1 MERIAD
7 AQGYHAQIVA
17 ALKAVDVSMTRF
29 SPGQVDVEWR
39 LGERDEHLPPWLRGS
54 PQHLLMHAWTAIERL
69 QDAET
74 AAIEEHGHAADDLK
88 RRIADH
94 EEQIE
99 RLRREVRER
108 ELQRD
113 HSRYLYL
120 REIAY
125 GEAAMMRDEARMR
138 GWVLDIPDTAPAE
151 PMRDA

>member
-1 MERIAD
+1 MD
-7 AQGYHAQIVA
+7 DIVA
-17 ALKAVDVSMTRF
+17 RLRMYANASIE
-29 SPGQVDVEWR
+29 GEWSSVFR
-39 LGERDEHLPPWLRGS
+39 ADLN
-54 PQHLLMHAWTAIERL
+54 I
-69 QDAET
+69 
-74 AAIEEHGHAADDLK
+74 AAD
-88 RRIADH
+88 
-94 EEQIE
+94 EIE

-113 HSRYLYL
+113 HCRYLYL

>member
-1 MERIAD
+1 MESD
-7 AQGYHAQIVA
+7 IVA
-17 ALKAVDVSMTRF
+17 
-29 SPGQVDVEWR
+29 R
-39 LGERDEHLPPWLRGS
+39 LRKEGFITHMARLPRESKVL
-54 PQHLLMHAWTAIERL
+54 H
-69 QDAET
+69 DAANE
-74 AAIEEHGHAADDLK
+74 
-88 RRIADH
+88 
-94 EEQIE
+94 IE
-99 RLRREVRER
+99 RLRAEVRER